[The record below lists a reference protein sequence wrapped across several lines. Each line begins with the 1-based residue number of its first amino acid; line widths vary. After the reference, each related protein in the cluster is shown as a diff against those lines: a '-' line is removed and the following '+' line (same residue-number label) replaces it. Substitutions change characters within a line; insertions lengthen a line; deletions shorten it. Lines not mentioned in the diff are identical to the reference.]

1 MYFIYMYVCCLQL
14 SEMQEASNA
23 RHQKE
28 LAQVREATAREMK
41 HYYLQCL
48 HQLVNGHT
56 NTNSLHSGYYRQQ
69 QPGCQPH
76 VPVHPPSS
84 MVENLRPKS
93 QEAYHSEGDVRG
105 STAAM
110 STQVLRTQDS
120 NSHTQ
125 VPAERRTKK
134 GAVSG
139 QRRKSTTSSPGRK
152 STSASSTS
160 PSKTQLSAPS
170 HHHHKTNASSSRKAA
185 VGRLCKNLDAS
196 SSGRHQ
202 SVHMKGGIHC
212 SASGHSGATSS
223 TVKKDLFGRSST
235 GKRGTLSNGL
245 VHSSDGVRESKSV
258 TGGKFKTSK
267 R

>member
-1 MYFIYMYVCCLQL
+1 MLFYLQL
-14 SEMQEASNA
+14 GEMQEASNA

-56 NTNSLHSGYYRQQ
+56 NTNGLHSGY
-69 QPGCQPH
+69 QPADQPH
-76 VPVHPPSS
+76 IPVHPPSS
-84 MVENLRPKS
+84 MVENLRPNS

-105 STAAM
+105 TMAAM
-110 STQVLRTQDS
+110 STQVWRTRDS
-120 NSHTQ
+120 NSHAQ

-134 GAVSG
+134 GTVSG
-139 QRRKSTTSSPGRK
+139 KRQKSTTSSPGRK
-152 STSASSTS
+152 LTSGSSSS
-160 PSKTQLSAPS
+160 PSKAQLSAPS
-170 HHHHKTNASSSRKAA
+170 HHHYKTNASSSRKAV
-185 VGRLCKNLDAS
+185 VGRLCKNADAS

-202 SVHMKGGIHC
+202 SVHVKGGIHRSTSGSGGAAS
-212 SASGHSGATSS
+212 SA
-223 TVKKDLFGRSST
+223 VKKDLLGRSST
-235 GKRGTLSNGL
+235 GKRGSSSNGL

-258 TGGKFKTSK
+258 TGGKLKTSK